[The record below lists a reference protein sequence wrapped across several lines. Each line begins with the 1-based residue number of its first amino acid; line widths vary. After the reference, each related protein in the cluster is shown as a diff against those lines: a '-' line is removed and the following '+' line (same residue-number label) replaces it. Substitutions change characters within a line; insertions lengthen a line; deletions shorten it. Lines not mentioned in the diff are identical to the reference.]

1 MIIAISGKINS
12 GKDTVGKIIQYLTNK
27 FNVYPFDLKLDYSY
41 KSDWQ
46 IKKFADKL
54 KDVVCILLGCT
65 REQLEDRGFK
75 ERELGP
81 EWNKY
86 TIEYSINSPYIDSW
100 SDEEGVHNY
109 STLEYDSKYFKETFL
124 NIEEATAR
132 IIELARQYQNKEEI
146 LHLKD
151 IYKREVP
158 IESMDQIYDTFESVE
173 DFREKQSLFYGDY
186 EDYIESCKY
195 YGFLPDNFEVEES
208 DSYKKY
214 REEEIN
220 LIRNKYGFKDYGLDS
235 PLPDELVDNREFETE
250 DNMLY
255 DSLVKKGI
263 IDEISKKYL
272 AGKFPCIDTD
282 HSGLE
287 EDYVTKINLTPR
299 LLLQLLG
306 TKCGRNI
313 IHPNIWVNG
322 LMSEYKTKS
331 TLVSEVNYLGDS
343 RCGICKK
350 PTKDI
355 SYFLCDEHM
364 EKSKNN
370 FPNWIIT
377 DMRFLNEME
386 AVKKREGI
394 TIRVNRNL
402 EESKDQD
409 ESETELDNAE
419 FDYVIENNGTIE
431 ELIEKVREI
440 LIKEKLI

>member
-1 MIIAISGKINS
+1 MLISVSGKINS
-12 GKDTVGKIIQYLTNK
+12 GKDTVGQIIQYLTNK
-27 FNVYPFDLKLDYSY
+27 SNAYPFDLKSDYSY
-41 KSDWQ
+41 KSEWQ

-54 KDVVCILLGCT
+54 KDIVCVLLGCT

-75 ERELGP
+75 ERELGE

-86 TIEYSINSPYIDSW
+86 TIEYNIDSPYIDSW

-124 NIEEATAR
+124 NVEEAIAR

-146 LHLKD
+146 LYLKD
-151 IYKREVP
+151 VYGREVP
-158 IESMDQIYDTFESVE
+158 IESMDQIYDTFESEE
-173 DFREKQSLFYGDY
+173 DFREKQSSFYDGEY

-195 YGFLPDNFEVEES
+195 YGFLPSNFEVEES

-313 IHPNIWVNG
+313 IHPNIWVNS
-322 LMSEYKTKS
+322 LMSEYKLIKDTK
-331 TLVSEVNYLGDS
+331 VSE
-343 RCGICKK
+343 
-350 PTKDI
+350 
-355 SYFLCDEHM
+355 FLKAEGLPETM
-364 EKSKNN
+364 NGGKEYY
-370 FPNWIIT
+370 PNWIIT

-386 AVKKREGI
+386 AVKKKDGI

-402 EESKDQD
+402 EESKDQH
-409 ESETELDNAE
+409 ESETELDNVE
-419 FDYVIENNGTIE
+419 FDYIINNNGTIE
-431 ELIEKVREI
+431 ELIEKVKEI

>member
-12 GKDTVGKIIQYLTNK
+12 GKDTVGQIIQYLTNK
-27 FNVYPFDLKLDYSY
+27 SNAYPFDLKSDYSY
-41 KSDWQ
+41 KSEWQ

-54 KDVVCILLGCT
+54 KDMVCILLGCT
-65 REQLEDRGFK
+65 REQLEDRRFK
-75 ERELGP
+75 ERELGS

-132 IIELARQYQNKEEI
+132 IIELARQYQDKEEI

-173 DFREKQSLFYGDY
+173 DFREKQSSFYGDY

-235 PLPDELVDNREFETE
+235 PLPDELVENKEFETE

-255 DSLVKKGI
+255 DSIVKKGI

-313 IHPNIWVNG
+313 IHPNIWINS
-322 LMSEYKTKS
+322 LMSDYKS
-331 TLVSEVNYLGDS
+331 YLTSNHPVDDLDWEP
-343 RCGICKK
+343 RTI
-350 PTKDI
+350 
-355 SYFLCDEHM
+355 Y
-364 EKSKNN
+364 
-370 FPNWIIT
+370 PNWIIT

-386 AVKKREGI
+386 AVKKKDGI

-402 EESKDQD
+402 EEFKDQH

-419 FDYVIENNGTIE
+419 FDYVIDNNVTIE

-440 LIKEKLI
+440 LIQEKLI

>member
-12 GKDTVGKIIQYLTNK
+12 GKDTVGKIIQYLTSE
-27 FNVYPFDLKLDYSY
+27 SY
-41 KSDWQ
+41 KKGRDYQTFIRKQTSNLDFEPHYISEWQ

-54 KDVVCILLGCT
+54 KDIVCVLLGCT
-65 REQLEDRGFK
+65 REQLEDREFK

-86 TIEYSINSPYIDSW
+86 TIEYNIDSPYIDSW

-124 NIEEATAR
+124 NVEEAVSR
-132 IIELARQYQNKEEI
+132 IIELARQYQDKEEI
-146 LHLKD
+146 LYLKD
-151 IYKREVP
+151 IYKREIP
-158 IESMDQIYDTFESVE
+158 IESMDQIYDTFESEE

-195 YGFLPDNFEVEES
+195 YGFLPSNFEVEKS

-313 IHPNIWVNG
+313 IHPNIWVNS
-322 LMSEYKTKS
+322 LMREYFCVQS
-331 TLVSEVNYLGDS
+331 DLAPN
-343 RCGICKK
+343 GIDC
-350 PTKDI
+350 
-355 SYFLCDEHM
+355 
-364 EKSKNN
+364 
-370 FPNWIIT
+370 PNWIIT
-377 DMRFLNEME
+377 DLRFLNEME
-386 AVKKREGI
+386 AVKKRNGI
-394 TIRVNRNL
+394 TIRVNRDL
-402 EESKDQD
+402 EESKDEH
-409 ESETELDNAE
+409 ESETELDNVE
-419 FDYVIENNGTIE
+419 FDYVIDNNDTIE
-431 ELIEKVREI
+431 ELIEKVKQI

>member
-12 GKDTVGKIIQYLTNK
+12 GKDTVGKIIQYLTSE
-27 FNVYPFDLKLDYSY
+27 SY
-41 KSDWQ
+41 KKGRDYQTFIRKQTSNLDFEPHYISEWQ

-54 KDVVCILLGCT
+54 KDMVCILLGCT
-65 REQLEDRGFK
+65 KEQLEDRRFK
-75 ERELGP
+75 ERELGS

-86 TIEYSINSPYIDSW
+86 TIEYNIDSPYIDSW

-124 NIEEATAR
+124 NVEEAVSR
-132 IIELARQYQNKEEI
+132 IIELARQYQDKEEI
-146 LHLKD
+146 LYLKD
-151 IYKREVP
+151 IYKREIP
-158 IESMDQIYDTFESVE
+158 IESMDQIYDTFESEE

-195 YGFLPDNFEVEES
+195 YGFLPSNFEVEKS

-313 IHPNIWVNG
+313 IHPNIWVNS
-322 LMSEYKTKS
+322 LMREYFCVQS
-331 TLVSEVNYLGDS
+331 DLAPN
-343 RCGICKK
+343 GIDC
-350 PTKDI
+350 
-355 SYFLCDEHM
+355 
-364 EKSKNN
+364 
-370 FPNWIIT
+370 PNWIIT
-377 DMRFLNEME
+377 DLRFLNEME
-386 AVKKREGI
+386 AVKKRNGI
-394 TIRVNRNL
+394 TIRVNRDL
-402 EESKDQD
+402 EESKDEH
-409 ESETELDNAE
+409 ESETELDNVE
-419 FDYVIENNGTIE
+419 FDYVIDNNDTIE
-431 ELIEKVREI
+431 ELIEKVKQI

>member
-12 GKDTVGKIIQYLTNK
+12 GKDTVGQIIQYLTNK
-27 FNVYPFDLKLDYSY
+27 SNAYPFDLKSDYSY
-41 KSDWQ
+41 KSEWK

-54 KDVVCILLGCT
+54 KDIVCVLLGCT

-75 ERELGP
+75 ERELGE

-86 TIEYSINSPYIDSW
+86 TIQYNIDSPYIDSW

-124 NIEEATAR
+124 NVEEAIAR

-146 LHLKD
+146 LYLKD
-151 IYKREVP
+151 VYGREVP
-158 IESMDQIYDTFESVE
+158 IESMDQIYDTFESEE
-173 DFREKQSLFYGDY
+173 DFREKQSSFYDGEY

-235 PLPDELVDNREFETE
+235 PLPDELVENKEFETE

-255 DSLVKKGI
+255 DSIVKKGI
-263 IDEISKKYL
+263 IDEIAKKYL

-313 IHPNIWVNG
+313 IHPNIWVNS
-322 LMSEYKTKS
+322 LMREYFCVQS
-331 TLVSEVNYLGDS
+331 DLAPN
-343 RCGICKK
+343 GIDC
-350 PTKDI
+350 
-355 SYFLCDEHM
+355 
-364 EKSKNN
+364 
-370 FPNWIIT
+370 PNWIIT

-386 AVKKREGI
+386 AVKKRNGI

-402 EESKDQD
+402 EESKDQH

-419 FDYVIENNGTIE
+419 FDYVIDNNGTIE

>member
-1 MIIAISGKINS
+1 MLISVSGKINS
-12 GKDTVGKIIQYLTNK
+12 GKDTVGRIIQLFFAKYSEEDIIDILEKKHSIYEILPFIDETN
-27 FNVYPFDLKLDYSY
+27 
-41 KSDWQ
+41 WQ

-54 KDVVCILLGCT
+54 KDIVCVLLGCT

-75 ERELGP
+75 ERELGE

-132 IIELARQYQNKEEI
+132 IIELARQYQDKEEI

-158 IESMDQIYDTFESVE
+158 IESMDQIYDTFESEE

-195 YGFLPDNFEVEES
+195 YGFLPSNFEVEES

-235 PLPDELVDNREFETE
+235 PLPDELVDNKEFETE

-255 DSLVKKGI
+255 DSIVKKGI

-313 IHPNIWVNG
+313 IHPNIWVNS
-322 LMSEYKTKS
+322 LMREYFCVQS
-331 TLVSEVNYLGDS
+331 DLAPN
-343 RCGICKK
+343 GIDC
-350 PTKDI
+350 
-355 SYFLCDEHM
+355 
-364 EKSKNN
+364 
-370 FPNWIIT
+370 PNWIIT

-386 AVKKREGI
+386 AVKKRGGI

-402 EESKDQD
+402 EESKNQH
-409 ESETELDNAE
+409 ESETELDSAE
-419 FDYVIENNGTIE
+419 FDYVIDNNGTIE
-431 ELIEKVREI
+431 ELIEKVRQI

>member
-27 FNVYPFDLKLDYSY
+27 SNAYPFDLKSDYSY
-41 KSDWQ
+41 KSEWQ

-65 REQLEDRGFK
+65 REQLEDREFK

-86 TIEYSINSPYIDSW
+86 TIEYNIDSPYIDSW

-124 NIEEATAR
+124 NVEEAVSR
-132 IIELARQYQNKEEI
+132 IIELARQYQDKEEI
-146 LHLKD
+146 LYLKD
-151 IYKREVP
+151 VYGREIP
-158 IESMDQIYDTFESVE
+158 IESMDQIYSTFKNEE
-173 DFREKQSLFYGDY
+173 DFKEQENLLDGDY

-208 DSYKKY
+208 DCYKKY
-214 REEEIN
+214 KEKEIN
-220 LIRNKYGFKDYGLDS
+220 LIRNKYGFKNYGLDS
-235 PLPDELVDNREFETE
+235 PLPDELLYNKEFETE
-250 DNMLY
+250 YHILY
-255 DSLVKKGI
+255 NSIVEKGI

-272 AGKFPCIDTD
+272 SGKFPHVYTDT
-282 HSGLE
+282 SSLE

-313 IHPNIWVNG
+313 IHPNIWVNS
-322 LMSEYKTKS
+322 LMREYFCVQS
-331 TLVSEVNYLGDS
+331 DLAPN
-343 RCGICKK
+343 GIDC
-350 PTKDI
+350 
-355 SYFLCDEHM
+355 
-364 EKSKNN
+364 
-370 FPNWIIT
+370 PNWIIT
-377 DMRFLNEME
+377 DLRFLNEME
-386 AVKKREGI
+386 AVKKRNGI
-394 TIRVNRNL
+394 TIRVNRDIYL
-402 EESKDQD
+402 PGGGELGYKED

-419 FDYVIENNGTIE
+419 FDYVINNDGTIE
-431 ELIEKVREI
+431 ELIEKVKEI
-440 LIKEKLI
+440 LTKEKLI

>member
-27 FNVYPFDLKLDYSY
+27 SNAYPFDLKSDYSY
-41 KSDWQ
+41 KSEWQ

-65 REQLEDRGFK
+65 REQLEDRRFK
-75 ERELGP
+75 ERELGE

-173 DFREKQSLFYGDY
+173 DFREKQSSFYGDY

-195 YGFLPDNFEVEES
+195 YGFLPSNFEVEES

-214 REEEIN
+214 REKEIN

-255 DSLVKKGI
+255 DSIVKKGI

-313 IHPNIWVNG
+313 IHPNIWVNS
-322 LMSEYKTKS
+322 LMSEYFCVQS
-331 TLVSEVNYLGDS
+331 DLAPN
-343 RCGICKK
+343 GIDC
-350 PTKDI
+350 
-355 SYFLCDEHM
+355 
-364 EKSKNN
+364 
-370 FPNWIIT
+370 PNWIIT

-386 AVKKREGI
+386 AVKKRGGI
-394 TIRVNRNL
+394 TIRINRNL
-402 EESKDQD
+402 EESKDQH
-409 ESETELDNAE
+409 ESETELDNVE
-419 FDYVIENNGTIE
+419 FDYVIDNNGTIE

-440 LIKEKLI
+440 LTKEKLI

>member
-1 MIIAISGKINS
+1 MSIISISGKINS
-12 GKDTVGKIIQYLTNK
+12 GKDTVGKIIKILTASPHFTDEAVEDFLRK
-27 FNVYPFDLKLDYSY
+27 DLYE
-41 KSDWQ
+41 SDWK

-54 KDVVCILLGCT
+54 KDIVCLLISCT
-65 REQLEDRGFK
+65 REQLEDREFK
-75 ERELGP
+75 EKELGE

-86 TIEYSINSPYIDSW
+86 TIEYNIDSPYIDSW

-124 NIEEATAR
+124 NVEEAIAR

-146 LHLKD
+146 LYLKD
-151 IYKREVP
+151 VYGREVP
-158 IESMDQIYDTFESVE
+158 IESMDQIYDTFESEE
-173 DFREKQSLFYGDY
+173 DFREKQSSFYDGEY

-195 YGFLPDNFEVEES
+195 YGFLPSNFEVEES

-313 IHPNIWVNG
+313 IHPNIWVNS
-322 LMSEYKTKS
+322 LMSEYKLIKDTK
-331 TLVSEVNYLGDS
+331 VSE
-343 RCGICKK
+343 
-350 PTKDI
+350 
-355 SYFLCDEHM
+355 FLKAEGLPETM
-364 EKSKNN
+364 NGGKEYY
-370 FPNWIIT
+370 PNWIIT

-386 AVKKREGI
+386 AVKKKDGI
-394 TIRVNRNL
+394 TIRVNRPDL
-402 EESKDQD
+402 EQSNHP
-409 ESETELDNAE
+409 SETSLDSAT
-419 FDYVIENNGTIE
+419 FDFIINNDKDIEH
-431 ELIEKVREI
+431 LINEVRKI
-440 LIKEKLI
+440 LEKEKII

>member
-1 MIIAISGKINS
+1 MDLSGNLKNKNLIAISGKKQS
-12 GKDTVGKIIQYLTNK
+12 GKNAIAKIINQLTNNK
-27 FNVYPFDLKLDYSY
+27 YEEKC
-41 KSDWQ
+41 
-46 IKKFADKL
+46 FADKL
-54 KDVVCILLGCT
+54 KDMVCILLGCT

-75 ERELGP
+75 EQELGE

-86 TIEYSINSPYIDSW
+86 TIEYSIDSPYIDSW

-124 NIEEATAR
+124 NVEEAIAR

-146 LHLKD
+146 LYLKD
-151 IYKREVP
+151 VYGREVP
-158 IESMDQIYDTFESVE
+158 IESMDQIYDTFESEE
-173 DFREKQSLFYGDY
+173 DFREKQSSLYDGEY

-195 YGFLPDNFEVEES
+195 YGFLPDNFEVEKS

-235 PLPDELVDNREFETE
+235 PLPDELVENKEFETE

-255 DSLVKKGI
+255 DSIVKKGI

-287 EDYVTKINLTPR
+287 QEYVTETSLTPR

-313 IHPNIWVNG
+313 IHPNIWVDS
-322 LMSEYKTKS
+322 LMREYKASETHK
-331 TLVSEVNYLGDS
+331 VPRYYDEVNKKGLAGYE
-343 RCGICKK
+343 GIWE
-350 PTKDI
+350 
-355 SYFLCDEHM
+355 Y
-364 EKSKNN
+364 
-370 FPNWIIT
+370 PNWIIT

-386 AVKKREGI
+386 AVKKRGGI

-402 EESKDQD
+402 EESKDQH

-419 FDYVIENNGTIE
+419 FDYVITNDGTIE

-440 LIKEKLI
+440 LTKEKLI

>member
-12 GKDTVGKIIQYLTNK
+12 GKDTVGKIIQYLTSE
-27 FNVYPFDLKLDYSY
+27 SY
-41 KSDWQ
+41 KKGRDYQTFIRKQTSNLDFEPHYISEWQ

-54 KDVVCILLGCT
+54 KDIVCVLLGCT

-75 ERELGP
+75 ERELGE

-86 TIEYSINSPYIDSW
+86 TIEYNIDSPYIDSW

-124 NIEEATAR
+124 NVEEAVSR
-132 IIELARQYQNKEEI
+132 IIELARQYQDKEEI
-146 LHLKD
+146 LYLKD
-151 IYKREVP
+151 IYKREIP
-158 IESMDQIYDTFESVE
+158 IESMDQIYDTFESEE

-195 YGFLPDNFEVEES
+195 YGFLPSNFEVEKS

-313 IHPNIWVNG
+313 IHPNIWVNS
-322 LMSEYKTKS
+322 LMREYFCVQS
-331 TLVSEVNYLGDS
+331 DLAPN
-343 RCGICKK
+343 GIDC
-350 PTKDI
+350 
-355 SYFLCDEHM
+355 
-364 EKSKNN
+364 
-370 FPNWIIT
+370 PNWIIT
-377 DMRFLNEME
+377 DLRFLNEME
-386 AVKKREGI
+386 AVKKRNGI
-394 TIRVNRNL
+394 TIRVNRDL
-402 EESKDQD
+402 EESKDEH
-409 ESETELDNAE
+409 ESETELDNVE
-419 FDYVIENNGTIE
+419 FDYVIDNNDTIE
-431 ELIEKVREI
+431 ELIEKVKQI